1 MRVKALFQA
10 ALVASLMLGVTGCM
24 STKVAR
30 IDANSTTDVSGKWND
45 TDSRLVSEEMIADML
60 SRPWIEDH
68 RIARNGS
75 RPAVIVGR
83 IRNVSHEFVNTE
95 TFVKD
100 IERALINSG
109 RAEFVA
115 SRTERDVVRDERADQ
130 DVHASEDTRNAMGQ
144 ERGAD
149 YMLSG
154 SINSIVDAAG
164 RRAVV
169 YYQVDLE
176 LISMKDNRKVWI
188 GQKKIKKDV
197 EAGMLRP

>member
-1 MRVKALFQA
+1 MQVNAVIRAA
-10 ALVASLMLGVTGCM
+10 ALAAVLVLAGC
-24 STKVAR
+24 SGAPKVSR
-30 IDANSTTDVSGKWND
+30 IGTDTVTDVSGRWND

-60 SRPWIEDH
+60 SRPWIEEH
-68 RIARNGS
+68 RLNYGG

-83 IRNVSHEFVNTE
+83 IRNVSHEHINTE

-109 RAEFVA
+109 RADFVA
-115 SRTERDVVRDERADQ
+115 SRDERDVVREERADQ
-130 DVHASEDTRNAMGQ
+130 DVHASEATRSAMGQ

-188 GQKKIKKDV
+188 GQKKIKKDI
-197 EAGMLRP
+197 EAGAIRP